1 MMTDIKLSEEKRPG
15 ILFKEKAFWGPVGSL
30 QEVQEVLEGSEE
42 QRGKEM
48 GMGAPPAPG
57 ISNPALNSGSQL
69 TYGKKILLPS

>member
-42 QRGKEM
+42 QQGKEM
-48 GMGAPPAPG
+48 GTNTSYSCGELSP
-57 ISNPALNSGSQL
+57 
-69 TYGKKILLPS
+69 